1 MKNNK
6 SNKTLYFSLY
16 DIAGRREALRANS
29 LLEISQYWN
38 RDQLEQHQLQKLKEL
53 IFHAKRNIPYY
64 QSVIKE
70 YPKDNWNYQDMMLFM
85 QDIPILTKIDIQNSF
100 EELID
105 PKADKNKLIY
115 QRSGGTTGRP
125 TQFYHDPKKLDF
137 TRVALQ
143 RNFDWAGYTMRKRC
157 LKLASGQYEVTINK
171 GLKGKVKNLLFNR
184 YFYEGAFL
192 TNENWA
198 EEVFDIIKKKR
209 IKILWGYASIIY
221 MLAKELENEK
231 NIGIES
237 IVTSSETLL
246 PSQRKKIEETFGC
259 KVFDDYGS
267 REFMVAAECE
277 AHDGLHINEEIILL
291 EILNDKRI
299 QCEPGESGDLI
310 ITDLYNKSFP
320 FIRFE
325 IGDRGSFFKNEAP
338 CSCGRTLKRLEK
350 LDGRSS
356 ENIKFGDLVISQ
368 SIFPDY
374 FKTVKNIEAYQILV
388 YKDSLTVNV
397 ILYDQNETATLEQIK
412 EHLTSRFENKFPVRI
427 SMVSA
432 LIQEPNGKV
441 LVIKKMD

>member
-1 MKNNK
+1 MSKK
-6 SNKTLYFSLY
+6 ALYFSLY
-16 DIAGRREALRANS
+16 DITGKRYASQANS

-38 RDQLEQHQLQKLKEL
+38 RKQLERHQLQRLKEL
-53 IFHAKRNIPYY
+53 IFHAKKNIPYY

-70 YPKDNWNYQDMMLFM
+70 YPQDNWNYQDMMLFM
-85 QDIPILTKIDIQNSF
+85 QDIPILTKTDIQNSF

-125 TQFYHDPKKLDF
+125 TQFYHDREKLDF

-143 RNFDWAGYTMRKRC
+143 RNFDWAGYTMRKKC

-171 GLKGKVKNLLFNR
+171 GLKGKIKNHLFNR

-198 EEVFDIIKKKR
+198 GEVFDIIKKKK

-231 NIGIES
+231 DIGIES

-246 PSQRKKIEETFGC
+246 PSQRRKIEETFGC

-267 REFMVAAECE
+267 REFMIAAECE
-277 AHDGLHINEEIILL
+277 AHEGLHINEEIVFL
-291 EILNDKRI
+291 EILDEHRKA
-299 QCEPGESGDLI
+299 CEPGESGDLI

-325 IGDRGSFFKNEAP
+325 IGDRGSFFKNEVS

-356 ENIKFGDLVISQ
+356 ETIKFKNLVISQ

-374 FKTVKNIEAYQILV
+374 FKTVKNIEAYQVLV
-388 YKDSLTVNV
+388 YKDSLTINV
-397 ILYDQNETATLEQIK
+397 ILYDHHETSTLEEIK
-412 EHLTSRFENKFPVRI
+412 EHLTSRFENKFPVKI
-427 SMVSA
+427 CEVSA

-441 LVIKKMD
+441 LIIKKMD